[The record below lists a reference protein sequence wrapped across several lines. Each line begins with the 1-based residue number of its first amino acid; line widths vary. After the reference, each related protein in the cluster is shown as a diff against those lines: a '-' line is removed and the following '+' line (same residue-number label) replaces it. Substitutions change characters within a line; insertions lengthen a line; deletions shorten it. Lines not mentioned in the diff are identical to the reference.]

1 MKKSIDSLLNNIE
14 TKLTEESQ
22 KFGDIILSEEAIKE
36 MYSLKSFKTIRKS
49 KPETNNLVTQQ
60 AQNLYQTST
69 PKTNINQ
76 INQINQ
82 NTQNNLIK
90 IDKSAVNPNWK
101 ISENLVVL
109 NDNIKNC
116 MSCGLGHSRKNFVFG
131 SGNPKAKIMII
142 GEAPGADED
151 EEGFPFV
158 GRAGQL
164 LTKIIES
171 IQLTREEVYIAN
183 IIKCR
188 PPNNRRP
195 NDEEVKECEP
205 YLLKQI
211 DIINPEFI
219 LALGLTA
226 VDTLTKSKNKM
237 QDVRGNILNY
247 HGRKLLVTYHPAAL
261 LRNPNWK
268 RFVWEDV
275 KNLRR
280 MYDDYLSEN
289 K

>member
-1 MKKSIDSLLNNIE
+1 MKTSIDSLLNNIE
-14 TKLTEESQ
+14 TKLSEESQ
-22 KFGDIILSEEAIKE
+22 KFGDIVLSEEAIKE
-36 MYSLKSFKTIRKS
+36 MYSLKTFKTIRKS
-49 KPETNNLVTQQ
+49 KPLVHNVV
-60 AQNLYQTST
+60 AQNSQYQTQNS
-69 PKTNINQ
+69 Q
-76 INQINQ
+76 LVNQ
-82 NTQNNLIK
+82 NTSQYPSQSLPQKSVN
-90 IDKSAVNPNWK
+90 IDKSVVNPNWIK
-101 ISENLVVL
+101 SENLVVL

-116 MSCGLGHSRKNFVFG
+116 LSCGLGLGRTNFVFG

-151 EEGFPFV
+151 AEGLPFV

-171 IQLTREEVYIAN
+171 IQLTRDEVYIAN

-195 NDEEVKECEP
+195 NEEEVIECEP

-280 MYDDYLSEN
+280 MYDEYLIQS

>member
-1 MKKSIDSLLNNIE
+1 MKTSIDSLLNNIE
-14 TKLTEESQ
+14 TKLSEESQ
-22 KFGDIILSEEAIKE
+22 KFGDIVLSEEAIKE
-36 MYSLKSFKTIRKS
+36 MYSLKTFKTIRKS
-49 KPETNNLVTQQ
+49 KPLVHNLV
-60 AQNLYQTST
+60 AQNSQYQTQNS
-69 PKTNINQ
+69 Q
-76 INQINQ
+76 LVNQ
-82 NTQNNLIK
+82 NTSQYPSQSLPQKSVN
-90 IDKSAVNPNWK
+90 IDKSVVNPNWIK
-101 ISENLVVL
+101 SENLVVL

-116 MSCGLGHSRKNFVFG
+116 LSCGLGLGRTNFVFG

-151 EEGFPFV
+151 AEGLPFV

-171 IQLTREEVYIAN
+171 IQLTRDEVYIAN

-195 NDEEVKECEP
+195 NEEEVKECEP

-280 MYDDYLSEN
+280 MYDEYLIQS